1 MKKLFILLAL
11 AAILFASCSKDDY
24 HYSVI
29 INYQLSE

>member
-11 AAILFASCSKDDY
+11 AAILFASCKQDDY
-24 HYSVI
+24 HYSVN